1 MEINKYMYPSYLVKT
16 QTTIIPYWKV
26 AMESQLKQQLFRA
39 SSSSVSEEKE
49 SQAVKKRFV
58 IKEI

>member
-16 QTTIIPYWKV
+16 QTTIIPYRKV

-39 SSSSVSEEKE
+39 SFSSVTEEKE